1 MAIPCRNKGFGS
13 FSYMCCSKEAWFLER
28 LLHRHLSTKRRQQ
41 FLPTPPQKNRLWM
54 SRETVSIGSWILFLL
69 ILFEAVG
76 ILQESTVSLTV
87 WLIQFEL
94 NLGTGTWHWEKSA
107 GEENTVFLAPWH
119 PQSLWKSSW
128 KKGMHHKL
136 YFPICF
142 EAIKYPR
149 KTRWWFQILFN
160 VHPYLGKWSNL
171 ANIFQMGWNH
181 QLVVLSKGVVFSL
194 NSFGSNFDGEM

>member
-1 MAIPCRNKGFGS
+1 MLCPWQFPAGTKVSEVFLTCVVVRKLDFLKGCFTVTWVRKEDSNS
-13 FSYMCCSKEAWFLER
+13 F
-28 LLHRHLSTKRRQQ
+28 Q
-41 FLPTPPQKNRLWM
+41 PPPKKNRLWM
-54 SRETVSIGSWILFLL
+54 SRETVSIGSWLLFLL

-94 NLGTGTWHWEKSA
+94 NLGTGTWHWKKSA
-107 GEENTVFLAPWH
+107 GEENTVFLALWH

-171 ANIFQMGWNH
+171 ANI
-181 QLVVLSKGVVFSL
+181 
-194 NSFGSNFDGEM
+194 